1 MGNKASRTMRDR
13 RGQERSAKMAWMA
26 MAAGLC
32 SMGLTGCQSGP
43 HSRSGTS
50 VGISPAGMASQVQDP
65 AVPSTAAAPT
75 AYVGRV
81 SQGAVADRWMPTASI
96 APVVYESAMTA
107 PMAGA
112 AETVYPVAA
121 PQPVAQ
127 EACGCCGPR
136 HDGVYRPI
144 LGRLCASHGTG
155 GLAPDLGTA
164 CGPPGAQGDIC
175 QPLAA
180 PVLMRDPQEYIFDG
194 GDRWPKVVIQ
204 EGDRVAGLQ
213 PEDTVAYYQADG
225 GCILVEPACRA
236 AIYAPRFAAVRRI
249 DGPQQQDHRVA
260 AQAALLPENASSL
273 RERLPAPA
281 MRQPLRAVAEDGV
294 LPVEAYRDRNRG
306 VPVDRVLPVVL
317 IVDALLPFEDLQLIR
332 TGKQIETDGPRLQR
346 GALAAQAWA
355 SDEPLLV
362 MIDQQQAIEV
372 DHLTQTATTTFAVE
386 GEPSIRICKVAS
398 EAMAAPGDEVHFT
411 IRIDNVGTKA
421 ARQVVVLDSL
431 PPRLEWIEGSQQ
443 ASIPVEFDTLENEA
457 GSHTLR
463 WRLKED
469 LPAGEGGILRFR
481 CRVR

>member
-1 MGNKASRTMRDR
+1 MGNKASRTMRR
-13 RGQERSAKMAWMA
+13 RIWQKRSTKMAWMA
-26 MAAGLC
+26 VAAGLC
-32 SMGLTGCQSGP
+32 SIGLTGCQSGP
-43 HSRSGTS
+43 QGRGISP
-50 VGISPAGMASQVQDP
+50 VGISSPGMASELQDP
-65 AVPSTAAAPT
+65 TGRSTDAAST

-81 SQGAVADRWMPTASI
+81 SHGAVADRSIPSAPI
-96 APVVYESAMTA
+96 APVAYEDALTVPTS
-107 PMAGA
+107 GSL
-112 AETVYPVAA
+112 ETVYPVAA
-121 PQPVAQ
+121 PHPVAH

-144 LGRLCASHGTG
+144 LGRLCASHGPGSLTPEVG
-155 GLAPDLGTA
+155 SA
-164 CGPPGAQGDIC
+164 CGPTGAQGDIC

-204 EGDRVAGLQ
+204 EGERVAGLQ

-355 SDEPLLV
+355 SEEPLLV
-362 MIDQQQAIEV
+362 MVDQQQAIEL

-386 GEPSIRICKVAS
+386 GEPWIRICKVAS

>member
-1 MGNKASRTMRDR
+1 MGNKASRTMR
-13 RGQERSAKMAWMA
+13 GQIQQERSAKMAWMA

-32 SMGLTGCQSGP
+32 SMGLTGCQGGP
-43 HSRSGTS
+43 QGRGM
-50 VGISPAGMASQVQDP
+50 SPASMHPGGMASRAQEPV
-65 AVPSTAAAPT
+65 APSAAA
-75 AYVGRV
+75 ASSAHQGRV
-81 SQGAVADRWMPTASI
+81 SHGEVAGGAMPSAPIVPVAYENAMSVPTAGAV
-96 APVVYESAMTA
+96 
-107 PMAGA
+107 
-112 AETVYPVAA
+112 ETMYPVAM

-127 EACGCCGPR
+127 QACGCCGPR

-144 LGRLCASHGTG
+144 LGRLCASHGAG
-155 GLAPDLGTA
+155 SLGSA
-164 CGPPGAQGDIC
+164 CGPTDAQGDTC

-204 EGDRVAGLQ
+204 EGERVAGLQ

-355 SDEPLLV
+355 SEEPLLV
-362 MIDQQQAIEV
+362 MIDQQQAIEL

-386 GEPSIRICKVAS
+386 GEPWIRICKVAS

-421 ARQVVVLDSL
+421 ARHVVVLDSL

-469 LPAGEGGILRFR
+469 LPAGEGGIIRFR
-481 CRVR
+481 CKVR

>member
-1 MGNKASRTMRDR
+1 
-13 RGQERSAKMAWMA
+13 
-26 MAAGLC
+26 
-32 SMGLTGCQSGP
+32 
-43 HSRSGTS
+43 
-50 VGISPAGMASQVQDP
+50 
-65 AVPSTAAAPT
+65 
-75 AYVGRV
+75 
-81 SQGAVADRWMPTASI
+81 
-96 APVVYESAMTA
+96 
-107 PMAGA
+107 
-112 AETVYPVAA
+112 
-121 PQPVAQ
+121 
-127 EACGCCGPR
+127 
-136 HDGVYRPI
+136 VYRPI
-144 LGRLCASHGTG
+144 LGRLCASHGAG
-155 GLAPDLGTA
+155 SLGSA
-164 CGPPGAQGDIC
+164 CGPTDAQGDTC

-204 EGDRVAGLQ
+204 EGERVAGLQ

-355 SDEPLLV
+355 SEEPLLV
-362 MIDQQQAIEV
+362 MIDQQQAIEL

-386 GEPSIRICKVAS
+386 GEPWIRICKVAS

-469 LPAGEGGILRFR
+469 LPAGEGGIIRFR
-481 CRVR
+481 CKVR